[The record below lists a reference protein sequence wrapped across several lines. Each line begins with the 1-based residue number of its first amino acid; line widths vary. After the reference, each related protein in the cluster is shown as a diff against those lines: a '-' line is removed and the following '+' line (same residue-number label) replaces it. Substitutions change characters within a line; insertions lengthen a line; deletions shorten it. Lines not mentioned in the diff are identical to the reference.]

1 MVDESDNVKLELLAQ
16 NVERHD
22 KYIEK
27 LHESCDA
34 IKDLTI
40 VMQSLIKQHDQ
51 EIKETNTIM
60 ESRRIERE
68 KEVKELHT
76 RITHSEKEI
85 LEKID
90 QKVKDSPGA
99 DAVLDRI
106 RKLENWKWM
115 LLGGGVVI
123 GFLTTKLPP
132 LIQALNTTPLP

>member
-1 MVDESDNVKLELLAQ
+1 MTDESDNIKLELLAQ

-22 KYIEK
+22 KHIEK

-34 IKDLTI
+34 IKDLTLT
-40 VMQSLIKQHDQ
+40 MHSLLKKHDEDIK
-51 EIKETNTIM
+51 TTTSIM

-76 RITHSEKEI
+76 RITHSEKE
-85 LEKID
+85 LLDKVD
-90 QKVKDSPGA
+90 QKVKTAPINDS
-99 DAVLDRI
+99 LLERI

-123 GFLTTKLPP
+123 GFITTE
-132 LIQALNTTPLP
+132 LIQLAQVIK